1 MSGQGEIQIVDVILT
16 KNYFGEYKHYNVV
29 VDRMPEYV
37 FTRGEREPSN
47 WASRYQHRLLGQDG
61 GLYRFLVERPGS
73 TGAFA
78 GGKFTIQLDDGGT
91 LECHGQ
97 VWDENHP
104 GAPEPTVEVGVAT
117 LEKLRNDY
125 YCFYHARISKAKLDA
140 WLASNTPS
148 RNYRKYDPK
157 HTIEALDKEYAA
169 PSWGDRTVC
178 AARARKLRQRGV
190 TIRKRGEART
200 WSKWYERR
208 KAEILHNLTLD
219 EVAP

>member
-16 KNYFGEYKHYNVV
+16 KNYFGEYKHYAVV
-29 VDRMPEYV
+29 VDRMPNYV

-78 GGKFTIQLDDGGT
+78 GSKFTIQLDDGNT

-97 VWDENHP
+97 VWDEHHP
-104 GAPEPTVEVGVAT
+104 GAPEPTIEVAVAT
-117 LEKLRNDY
+117 LDKLRGEY
-125 YCFYHARISKAKLDA
+125 YCFYAARISKAKLDA
-140 WLASNTPS
+140 WLAENTPS
-148 RNYRKYDPK
+148 RNYRKYDPR
-157 HTIEALDKEYAA
+157 HTIEALDKEFAS

-208 KAEILHNLTLD
+208 KAEILRDLALD
-219 EVAP
+219 EVKP